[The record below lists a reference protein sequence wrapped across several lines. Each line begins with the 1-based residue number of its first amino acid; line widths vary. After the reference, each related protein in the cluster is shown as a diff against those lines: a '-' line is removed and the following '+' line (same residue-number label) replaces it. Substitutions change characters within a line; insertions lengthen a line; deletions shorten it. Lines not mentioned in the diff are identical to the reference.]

1 MYFYKFFLSGISMFG
16 SMVPVSF
23 LIPPLTKVSEVES
36 CEQQVPGPVASA
48 VLEW

>member
-1 MYFYKFFLSGISMFG
+1 MFG
-16 SMVPVSF
+16 LMVSVGF

-36 CEQQVPGPVASA
+36 CDQQVPGPVPST